1 MKSTF
6 IVIVLALGSLFS
18 AGCSHT
24 RTSAFTSVGGE
35 VQKIKTRNRYTLVGF
50 KHEGQN
56 PNADVMKE
64 NLYTQQ
70 FSNDNLKKYQP
81 EVFADD
87 GIRFSL
93 RAASLCQN
101 TANRYGW
108 TTFFPYLLTL
118 TALPQFITIGTA
130 ARCTVDVLDN
140 PDARATFDSYSR
152 YDQALALLTPTP
164 LLCYVGDAAPPD
176 GLSTYSVV
184 SEHTVSC
191 AFVQIGSSAS
201 DHDEAV
207 RAYAIAAV
215 LKKME
220 DDGLIDESRACSAV
234 RRSTQALSIG
244 DMFEIVDFK
253 KEGSSDR
260 RYSFALRRR
269 QGGGISLRE
278 SRELQKSLRA
288 MIREDYAASFP
299 DVAAGAIVVDF
310 LEFSLRDGMV
320 RGVSEV
326 LSFAVES
333 LRYDPNTRV
342 GVMRAHIGENQFEE
356 ARRYVRRNIESL
368 VRDKNVALDG
378 KAIPPT
384 ATFYLCGET
393 LKGDVLEI
401 TFRTE

>member
-260 RYSFALRRR
+260 RYSF
-269 QGGGISLRE
+269 
-278 SRELQKSLRA
+278 LRA

-384 ATFYLCGET
+384 ATFYLCGEM